1 MMLAL
6 GMFVFMR
13 QTLPHQTMQRES
25 DYRWPSNSRIGK
37 RDAFQFLGV
46 GEENITLAGVL
57 YPELTGGKL
66 TMTTLRLMAEEGRA
80 WPLLDGTG
88 MIYGMYVISKVSETG
103 SIFFADGTP
112 RKIDFTL
119 SLTRVDES
127 LAALYG
133 DIGASLTNLLVVR
146 YSLQP
151 ADDNHSFGHGKAESL
166 AALAQSMFI
175 SGSALFL
182 FLTGIQHLISPTP
195 MTDPGVGVIVTIV
208 ALICTIILVS
218 FQRWVVRRTQSQ
230 AVRAD
235 MLHYQSDV
243 MMNGAI
249 LLALGLSWY
258 GWHRADALFALGI
271 GIYILYSALRMGY
284 EAVQSLLDRALPD
297 EERQEIIDIVTSWP
311 GVSGAHD
318 LRTRQSGP
326 TRFIQIHLE
335 MEDSLP
341 LVQAHM
347 VADQVEQAI
356 LRRFPGSDVIIHQ
369 DPCSVVP
376 REGKRSMLS

>member
-1 MMLAL
+1 MNQSYGRL
-6 GMFVFMR
+6 V
-13 QTLPHQTMQRES
+13 
-25 DYRWPSNSRIGK
+25 SRAAI
-37 RDAFQFLGV
+37 AA
-46 GEENITLAGVL
+46 TA
-57 YPELTGGKL
+57 
-66 TMTTLRLMAEEGRA
+66 MASLLLLIKIFA
-80 WPLLDGTG
+80 WW
-88 MIYGMYVISKVSETG
+88 YTG
-103 SIFFADGTP
+103 SVSI
-112 RKIDFTL
+112 
-119 SLTRVDES
+119 
-127 LAALYG
+127 LAALVDSLV

-218 FQRWVVRRTQSQ
+218 FQRWVVRRTQSR

-297 EERQEIIDIVTSWP
+297 EERQEIIDIVTSGRVLAALTIFARGSQGRP
-311 GVSGAHD
+311 A
-318 LRTRQSGP
+318 LF
-326 TRFIQIHLE
+326 RFIWKWKTLCLWFRHIWWR
-335 MEDSLP
+335 
-341 LVQAHM
+341 
-347 VADQVEQAI
+347 I
-356 LRRFPGSDVIIHQ
+356 R
-369 DPCSVVP
+369 
-376 REGKRSMLS
+376 

>member
-1 MMLAL
+1 M
-6 GMFVFMR
+6 
-13 QTLPHQTMQRES
+13 
-25 DYRWPSNSRIGK
+25 
-37 RDAFQFLGV
+37 
-46 GEENITLAGVL
+46 
-57 YPELTGGKL
+57 
-66 TMTTLRLMAEEGRA
+66 
-80 WPLLDGTG
+80 
-88 MIYGMYVISKVSETG
+88 
-103 SIFFADGTP
+103 
-112 RKIDFTL
+112 
-119 SLTRVDES
+119 
-127 LAALYG
+127 
-133 DIGASLTNLLVVR
+133 DIAASLTNLLVVR

-151 ADDNHSFGHGKAESL
+151 ADEEHTFGHGKAESLAAL

-182 FLTGIQHLISPTP
+182 FLTGIQHLVRPEP
-195 MTDPGVGVIVTIV
+195 LQAAGVGVVVT
-208 ALICTIILVS
+208 LIALVS
-218 FQRWVVRRTQSQ
+218 TLALVTFQRWVVRKTQSQ

-249 LLALGLSWY
+249 LVALGLSWY

-297 EERQEIIDIVTSWP
+297 EERQDIITIVTAWP
-311 GVSGAHD
+311 GIRGAHD

-335 MEDSLP
+335 MEDNLP
-341 LVQAHM
+341 LVQAH
-347 VADQVEQAI
+347 VIADQVEQAI

-369 DPCSVVP
+369 DPSSVVP
-376 REGKRSMLS
+376 AAQQGFFER

>member
-1 MMLAL
+1 MEQSYGRL
-6 GMFVFMR
+6 V
-13 QTLPHQTMQRES
+13 
-25 DYRWPSNSRIGK
+25 SRAAI
-37 RDAFQFLGV
+37 AATV
-46 GEENITLAGVL
+46 
-57 YPELTGGKL
+57 
-66 TMTTLRLMAEEGRA
+66 MASSLLVIKIFA
-80 WPLLDGTG
+80 WW
-88 MIYGMYVISKVSETG
+88 YTG
-103 SIFFADGTP
+103 SVSI
-112 RKIDFTL
+112 
-119 SLTRVDES
+119 
-127 LAALYG
+127 LAALVDSLV
-133 DIGASLTNLLVVR
+133 DIAASLTNLLVVR

-151 ADDNHSFGHGKAESL
+151 ADKEHTFGHGKAESL

-182 FLTGIQHLISPTP
+182 FLTGIQHLARPEP
-195 MTDPGVGVIVTIV
+195 MNAPGIGIAVTLV
-208 ALICTIILVS
+208 ALLSTLVLVTY
-218 FQRWVVRRTQSQ
+218 QRWVVRKTKSQ

-271 GIYILYSALRMGY
+271 GVYILYSALHMGY
-284 EAVQSLLDRALPD
+284 EAVQSLLDRALPE
-297 EERQEIIDIVTSWP
+297 EERQEIVAIVNAWP

-326 TRFIQIHLE
+326 TRFIQMHLE

-341 LVQAHM
+341 LVLAHQI
-347 VADQVEQAI
+347 AEEVEQAI

-376 REGKRSMLS
+376 KEQQGHFELF